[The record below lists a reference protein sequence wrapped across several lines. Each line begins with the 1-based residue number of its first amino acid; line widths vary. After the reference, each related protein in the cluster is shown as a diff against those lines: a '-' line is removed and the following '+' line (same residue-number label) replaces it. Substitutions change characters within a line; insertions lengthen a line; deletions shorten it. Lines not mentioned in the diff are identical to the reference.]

1 VITELVFLHVKLNQ
15 NFLPSFFLAAAA
27 AAATS
32 SSSSICGLFVCV
44 KMSLD
49 F

>member
-1 VITELVFLHVKLNQ
+1 VKLNQ
-15 NFLPSFFLAAAA
+15 NFLPRFFLIAAA

-32 SSSSICGLFVCV
+32 SSSSSFSSSICGFLFVCV
-44 KMSLD
+44 KLSLD

>member
-1 VITELVFLHVKLNQ
+1 VKLNQ

-32 SSSSICGLFVCV
+32 SSSSICGLFVCLCENEFGLV
-44 KMSLD
+44 NM
-49 F
+49 